1 LGDTEVD
8 RQLCAWRGELRD
20 GHLFEL
26 PKDDAM
32 PKASHCDA
40 DTVSAELSPEGDIAL
55 RRLAQREN
63 VTLFMVLL
71 AGFLVFVHRTTKQDD
86 IILTSP
92 AANRIHAATEVLIGP
107 FANKLVLRTD
117 CSGNPTFRELLGRVR
132 EAHLAA
138 HAHCDV
144 PFEMLVADAE
154 SRGYEPHSPLFQV
167 LFSLRNSPKGTLKL
181 GASHIREVEFVRAL
195 TEFGLECHVV
205 DGGTQLMVQM
215 VFNTE
220 LYRKGSVDRFLHHYV
235 SVLKATIANPEQ
247 RISLTLAQ
255 AEVSQIWGDLL
266 HVKCVGIDED
276 FFQLGGHSLLVT
288 QMLSRVRDRIG
299 VDVPVWKVLESPT
312 ISAVAENIELAQR
325 SVQLRSRP
333 GITRR
338 SKL

>member
-1 LGDTEVD
+1 
-8 RQLCAWRGELRD
+8 
-20 GHLFEL
+20 
-26 PKDDAM
+26 
-32 PKASHCDA
+32 
-40 DTVSAELSPEGDIAL
+40 
-55 RRLAQREN
+55 
-63 VTLFMVLL
+63 
-71 AGFLVFVHRTTKQDD
+71 
-86 IILTSP
+86 
-92 AANRIHAATEVLIGP
+92 
-107 FANKLVLRTD
+107 
-117 CSGNPTFRELLGRVR
+117 
-132 EAHLAA
+132 
-138 HAHCDV
+138 
-144 PFEMLVADAE
+144 
-154 SRGYEPHSPLFQV
+154 
-167 LFSLRNSPKGTLKL
+167 
-181 GASHIREVEFVRAL
+181 VEFVRAL